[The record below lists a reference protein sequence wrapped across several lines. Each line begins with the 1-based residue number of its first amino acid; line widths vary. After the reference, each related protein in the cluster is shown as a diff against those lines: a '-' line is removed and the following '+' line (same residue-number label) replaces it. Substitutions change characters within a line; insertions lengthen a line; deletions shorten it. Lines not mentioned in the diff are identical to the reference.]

1 MKLYPNNI
9 DSLIGFDEIKVKLGS
24 YTQTEL
30 ARNKSKNLKPSSNKK
45 LIEKQLLQTTEMG
58 LLLQAVSLP
67 SLSFVDILKSDLDIE
82 STEGKVPTMEFLVP
96 LKFFLSDS
104 FVFFNF
110 FEDVKH
116 SYTGISEFSNDLHL
130 PIFLFEWLDKIIDS
144 DGKLNPN
151 ASPELKKIVDEIIE
165 KEKEIRKILNNRF
178 EVAKKSGWAG
188 DTEIT
193 IRNDRLVIPIVSEFK
208 KKIPGFVHDVS
219 ASGKYLYIE
228 PLECFEENNRLRELY
243 IARKKEIDRI
253 LRKTGQIIGENQGD
267 LKKLIHFWVQ
277 FDFVSAK
284 SKLSKELESNVP
296 ESSDKAMLRLID
308 AVNPVLK
315 VNLAEKHNQQKPV
328 PNSFKLDSE
337 NRILLISGPN
347 AGGKSVLLKTTA
359 LLQIMYQS
367 GLPITAAKSSELFV
381 YDSLFVELS
390 DNQSIENNLST
401 YSAHL
406 TNMRYILDNAD
417 ENTLFILDE
426 LGSGT
431 DPMYGGP
438 LAEAMLEKL
447 VKSKAKGIVTTHL
460 GSLKNLP
467 KNMPALVNASMQY
480 DPEDLKPLFKLVV
493 GRPGSSFAF
502 ELAQNLGFSDEL
514 LKRAKQK
521 LKEAGFVDLDEMQL
535 NIEKLSYELEK
546 SKQKIVQKEEHL
558 EKLTKEYQSLKK
570 TLEEKKAEILKQAR
584 QKAIG
589 ILGEADVMLQ
599 KTKSLQ
605 KTKAANQE
613 LEHIKKQIQVL
624 GEKQNSEIKKIEVK
638 NPKPKEIDIIENAP
652 LKIGDKVRLIDTD
665 QTGEVIGL
673 KGKKI
678 QVLIGDFQTL
688 VDKNK
693 IGKLKNQ
700 QLKKGQK
707 RNQSY
712 SDTIIQK
719 QQEFKS
725 ILDLRGER
733 GDIALLKFEKW
744 LDNAYLLGIN
754 QIKVIHGRGDG
765 ILKKLIAEFLKTHH
779 SVKKWEYENQ
789 DMGGDGATNIFLK

>member
-1 MKLYPNNI
+1 
-9 DSLIGFDEIKVKLGS
+9 
-24 YTQTEL
+24 
-30 ARNKSKNLKPSSNKK
+30 
-45 LIEKQLLQTTEMG
+45 
-58 LLLQAVSLP
+58 
-67 SLSFVDILKSDLDIE
+67 
-82 STEGKVPTMEFLVP
+82 
-96 LKFFLSDS
+96 
-104 FVFFNF
+104 
-110 FEDVKH
+110 
-116 SYTGISEFSNDLHL
+116 
-130 PIFLFEWLDKIIDS
+130 
-144 DGKLNPN
+144 
-151 ASPELKKIVDEIIE
+151 
-165 KEKEIRKILNNRF
+165 
-178 EVAKKSGWAG
+178 
-188 DTEIT
+188 
-193 IRNDRLVIPIVSEFK
+193 
-208 KKIPGFVHDVS
+208 
-219 ASGKYLYIE
+219 
-228 PLECFEENNRLRELY
+228 
-243 IARKKEIDRI
+243 
-253 LRKTGQIIGENQGD
+253 
-267 LKKLIHFWVQ
+267 
-277 FDFVSAK
+277 
-284 SKLSKELESNVP
+284 
-296 ESSDKAMLRLID
+296 
-308 AVNPVLK
+308 
-315 VNLAEKHNQQKPV
+315 
-328 PNSFKLDSE
+328 
-337 NRILLISGPN
+337 
-347 AGGKSVLLKTTA
+347 
-359 LLQIMYQS
+359 MYQS

-381 YDSLFVELS
+381 YESLFVELS

-406 TNMRYILDNAD
+406 TNMRYILENAD

-467 KNMPALVNASMQY
+467 KNMPSLVNASMQY

-502 ELAQNLGFSDEL
+502 ELAQNLGFSEEI
-514 LKRAKQK
+514 LKRAKLK
-521 LKEAGFVDLDEMQL
+521 LKEAGFVDLDDMQL
-535 NIEKLSYELEK
+535 NIEKLSIELEK
-546 SKQKIVQKEEHL
+546 SKLKINQKEEHL
-558 EKLTKEYQSLKK
+558 EKLTKEYQLLKK
-570 TLEEKKAEILKQAR
+570 TLDEKKAEILKQAR

-605 KTKAANQE
+605 KNKAPGQD
-613 LEHIKKQIQVL
+613 LEHIKKQIQTL
-624 GEKQNSEIKKIEVK
+624 GEKQNTEIKKIEVK
-638 NPKPKEIDIIENAP
+638 NPKPTEIDIIENAP

-665 QTGEVIGL
+665 QTGEVIGI

-688 VDKNK
+688 VDKVK
-693 IGKLKNQ
+693 VGKLKNQ

-707 RNQSY
+707 KNQSY

-719 QQEFKS
+719 QKEFKS
-725 ILDLRGER
+725 TLDLRGER
-733 GDIALLKFEKW
+733 GDIALLRFEKW

>member
-1 MKLYPNNI
+1 MKLYPYNI
-9 DSLIGFDEIKVKLGS
+9 DSLIGFDEIKAKLGS

-67 SLSFVDILKSDLDIE
+67 NLNFVDILKSDLEIE

-116 SYTGISEFSNDLHL
+116 SYKGISEFSKDLQL
-130 PIFLFEWLDKIIDS
+130 PVSLFEWLDKIIDS
-144 DGKLNPN
+144 EGKLNPN
-151 ASPELKKIVDEIIE
+151 ASPELKRIIDEIIE

-178 EVAKKSGWAG
+178 EVAKKNGWAG

-253 LRKTGQIIGENQGD
+253 LRKTGQIIGDNQGD
-267 LKKLIHFWVQ
+267 LKKLIHFWVH

-284 SKLSKELESNVP
+284 SKLSKEIESNVP

-315 VNLAEKHNQQKPV
+315 INLAEKNNNQKAI
-328 PNSFKLDSE
+328 PNSFKLDTE

-381 YDSLFVELS
+381 YESLFVELS

-406 TNMRYILDNAD
+406 TNMRYILEHAD

-467 KNMPALVNASMQY
+467 KNMPSLVNASMQY

-502 ELAQNLGFSDEL
+502 ELAQNLGFSEEI

-521 LKEAGFVDLDEMQL
+521 LKEAGFVDLDDMQL
-535 NIEKLSYELEK
+535 NIEKLSFELEK
-546 SKQKIVQKEEHL
+546 SKQKIIQKEEHL
-558 EKLTKEYQSLKK
+558 EKLTKEYQTLKK

-605 KTKAANQE
+605 KNKAANQE

-624 GEKQNSEIKKIEVK
+624 GEKQNSEIKKIEVT
-638 NPKPKEIDIIENAP
+638 NPKPKEVDIIENAP

-665 QTGEVIGL
+665 QTGEVIGI

-688 VDKNK
+688 VDNSK

>member
-1 MKLYPNNI
+1 MKLYPYNI
-9 DSLIGFDEIKVKLGS
+9 DSLIGFDEIKAKLGS

-67 SLSFVDILKSDLDIE
+67 NLNFVDILKSDLEIE

-116 SYTGISEFSNDLHL
+116 SYKGISEFSKDLQL
-130 PIFLFEWLDKIIDS
+130 PVSLFEWLDKIIDS
-144 DGKLNPN
+144 EGKLNPN
-151 ASPELKKIVDEIIE
+151 ASPELKRIIDEIIE

-178 EVAKKSGWAG
+178 EVAKKNGWAG

-253 LRKTGQIIGENQGD
+253 LRKTGQIIGDNQGD
-267 LKKLIHFWVQ
+267 LKKLIHFWVH

-284 SKLSKELESNVP
+284 SKLSKEIESNVP

-315 VNLAEKHNQQKPV
+315 INLAEKNNNQKAI
-328 PNSFKLDSE
+328 PNSFKLDTE

-381 YDSLFVELS
+381 YESLFVELS

-406 TNMRYILDNAD
+406 TNMRYILEHAD

-467 KNMPALVNASMQY
+467 KNMPSLVNASMQY

-502 ELAQNLGFSDEL
+502 ELAQNLGFSEEI

-521 LKEAGFVDLDEMQL
+521 LKEAGFVDLDDMQL
-535 NIEKLSYELEK
+535 NIEKLSFELEK
-546 SKQKIVQKEEHL
+546 SKQKIIQKEEHL
-558 EKLTKEYQSLKK
+558 EKLTKEYQTLKK

-605 KTKAANQE
+605 KNKTANQE
-613 LEHIKKQIQVL
+613 LEQIKKQIQVL
-624 GEKQNSEIKKIEVK
+624 GEKQNSEIKKIEVT
-638 NPKPKEIDIIENAP
+638 NPKPKEVDIIENAP

-665 QTGEVIGL
+665 QTGEVIGI

-688 VDKNK
+688 VDNSK

>member
-1 MKLYPNNI
+1 MKLYPSNI
-9 DSLIGFDEIKVKLGS
+9 DSLIGFDEIKIKLGY

-30 ARNKSKNLKPSSNKK
+30 ARKKSINLKPSSNKK

-58 LLLQAVSLP
+58 LLLKAVSLP
-67 SLSFVDILKSDLDIE
+67 SLSFVDILKADLEIE
-82 STEGKVPTMEFLVP
+82 STDGKIPTMEFLVP
-96 LKFFLSDS
+96 LKFFLADS

-116 SYTGISEFSNDLHL
+116 SYSGISEFSKDLEL
-130 PIFLFEWLDKIIDS
+130 PISLFEWLDKIIDS
-144 DGKLNPN
+144 EGKLNPN
-151 ASPELKKIVDEIIE
+151 ASPELKRIIDEIID

-178 EVAKKSGWAG
+178 EVARKNGWAG

-253 LRKTGQIIGENQGD
+253 LRKTGQIIGDNQGE

-315 VNLAEKHNQQKPV
+315 INLAERNNKQKAV

-367 GLPITAAKSSELFV
+367 GMPITAAKSSELFV

-406 TNMRYILDNAD
+406 TNMRYILENAD

-447 VKSKAKGIVTTHL
+447 IQSKAKGIVTTHL

-467 KNMPALVNASMQY
+467 KHMPALVNASMQY
-480 DPEDLKPLFKLVV
+480 DPDDLKPLFKLVV

-502 ELAQNLGFSDEL
+502 ELAQNLGFSEEI
-514 LKRAKQK
+514 LKRAKLK
-521 LKEAGFVDLDEMQL
+521 LKEAGFVDLDDMQL
-535 NIEKLSYELEK
+535 NIEKLSNELEK
-546 SKQKIVQKEEHL
+546 SKLKITQKEEHL
-558 EKLTKEYQSLKK
+558 EKLTKEYQLLKK
-570 TLEEKKAEILKQAR
+570 TLDEKKAEILKQAR

-605 KTKAANQE
+605 KNKAPGQD
-613 LEHIKKQIQVL
+613 LEHIKKQIQTL
-624 GEKQNSEIKKIEVK
+624 GEKQNTEIKKIEVK
-638 NPKPKEIDIIENAP
+638 NPKPTEIDIIENAP

-665 QTGEVIGL
+665 QTGEVIGI

-688 VDKNK
+688 VDKVK
-693 IGKLKNQ
+693 VGKLKNQ

-707 RNQSY
+707 KNQSY

-719 QQEFKS
+719 QKEFKS
-725 ILDLRGER
+725 TLDLRGER
-733 GDIALLKFEKW
+733 GDVALLRFEKW

>member
-1 MKLYPNNI
+1 MKLYPYNI
-9 DSLIGFDEIKVKLGS
+9 DSLIGFDEIKAKLGS

-67 SLSFVDILKSDLDIE
+67 NLNFVDILKSDLEIE

-116 SYTGISEFSNDLHL
+116 SYKGISEFSKDLQL
-130 PIFLFEWLDKIIDS
+130 PVSLFEWLDKIIDS
-144 DGKLNPN
+144 EGKLNPN
-151 ASPELKKIVDEIIE
+151 ASPELKRIIDEIIE

-178 EVAKKSGWAG
+178 EVAKKNGWAG

-253 LRKTGQIIGENQGD
+253 LRKTGQIIGDNQGD
-267 LKKLIHFWVQ
+267 LKKLIHFWVH

-315 VNLAEKHNQQKPV
+315 INLAEKNNNQKAI

-381 YDSLFVELS
+381 YESLFVELS

-406 TNMRYILDNAD
+406 TNMRYILEHAD

-467 KNMPALVNASMQY
+467 KNMPSLVNASMQY

-502 ELAQNLGFSDEL
+502 ELAQNLGFSEEI

-521 LKEAGFVDLDEMQL
+521 LKEAGFVDLDDMQL
-535 NIEKLSYELEK
+535 NIEKLSFELEK
-546 SKQKIVQKEEHL
+546 SKQKIIQKEEHL
-558 EKLTKEYQSLKK
+558 EKLTKEYQTLKK

-605 KTKAANQE
+605 KNKAANQE

-624 GEKQNSEIKKIEVK
+624 GEKQNSEIKKIEVT
-638 NPKPKEIDIIENAP
+638 NPKPKEVDIIENAP

-665 QTGEVIGL
+665 QTGEVIGI

-688 VDKNK
+688 VDNTK

>member
-1 MKLYPNNI
+1 MKLYPSNI
-9 DSLIGFDEIKVKLGS
+9 DSLIGFDEIKIKLGY

-30 ARNKSKNLKPSSNKK
+30 ARKKSINLKPSSNKK

-67 SLSFVDILKSDLDIE
+67 SLSFVDILKADLEIE
-82 STEGKVPTMEFLVP
+82 STEGKIPTMEFLVP
-96 LKFFLSDS
+96 LKFFLADS

-116 SYTGISEFSNDLHL
+116 SYSGISEFSKDLEL
-130 PIFLFEWLDKIIDS
+130 PISLFEWLDKIIDS
-144 DGKLNPN
+144 EGKLNPN
-151 ASPELKKIVDEIIE
+151 ASPELKRIIDEIID

-178 EVAKKSGWAG
+178 EVARKNGWAG

-253 LRKTGQIIGENQGD
+253 LRKTGQIIGDNQGD
-267 LKKLIHFWVQ
+267 LKKLIHYWVQ

-315 VNLAEKHNQQKPV
+315 INLAERNNKQKAI

-381 YDSLFVELS
+381 YESLFVELS

-406 TNMRYILDNAD
+406 TNMRYILENAD

-467 KNMPALVNASMQY
+467 KNMPSLVNASMQY

-502 ELAQNLGFSDEL
+502 ELAQNLGFSEEI

-521 LKEAGFVDLDEMQL
+521 LKEAGFVDLDDMQL
-535 NIEKLSYELEK
+535 NIEKLSFELEK
-546 SKQKIVQKEEHL
+546 SKQKIIQKEEHL
-558 EKLTKEYQSLKK
+558 EKLTKEYQTLKK

-605 KTKAANQE
+605 KNKAANQE
-613 LEHIKKQIQVL
+613 LEKIKKQIQVL
-624 GEKQNSEIKKIEVK
+624 GEKQNSEIKKIEVT
-638 NPKPKEIDIIENAP
+638 NPKPKEVDIIENSP

-665 QTGEVIGL
+665 QTGEIIGI

-688 VDKNK
+688 VDNTK

-707 RNQSY
+707 KNQSY

>member
-1 MKLYPNNI
+1 MKLYPSNI
-9 DSLIGFDEIKVKLGS
+9 DSLIGFDEIKIKLGY

-30 ARNKSKNLKPSSNKK
+30 ARKKSINLKPSSNKK

-58 LLLQAVSLP
+58 LLLKAVSLP
-67 SLSFVDILKSDLDIE
+67 SLSFVDILKADLEIE
-82 STEGKVPTMEFLVP
+82 STDGKIPTMEFLVP
-96 LKFFLSDS
+96 LKFFLADS

-116 SYTGISEFSNDLHL
+116 SYSGISEFSKDLEL
-130 PIFLFEWLDKIIDS
+130 PISLFEWLDKIIDS
-144 DGKLNPN
+144 EGKLNPN
-151 ASPELKKIVDEIIE
+151 ASPELKRIIDEIID

-178 EVAKKSGWAG
+178 EVARKNGWAG

-253 LRKTGQIIGENQGD
+253 LRKTGQIIGDNQGD
-267 LKKLIHFWVQ
+267 LKKLIHYWVQ

-296 ESSDKAMLRLID
+296 ESSEKAMLRLID

-315 VNLAEKHNQQKPV
+315 INLAEKNNNQKAI

-381 YDSLFVELS
+381 YESLFVELS

-406 TNMRYILDNAD
+406 TNMRYILENAD

-467 KNMPALVNASMQY
+467 KNMPSLVNASMQY

-502 ELAQNLGFSDEL
+502 ELAQNLGFSEEI
-514 LKRAKQK
+514 LKRAKLK
-521 LKEAGFVDLDEMQL
+521 LKEAGFVDLDDMQL
-535 NIEKLSYELEK
+535 NIEKLSIELEK
-546 SKQKIVQKEEHL
+546 SKQKINQKEEHL
-558 EKLTKEYQSLKK
+558 EKLTKEYQLLKK
-570 TLEEKKAEILKQAR
+570 TLDEKKAEILKQAR

-605 KTKAANQE
+605 KNKAPGQE
-613 LEHIKKQIQVL
+613 LEQIKKQIQTL
-624 GEKQNSEIKKIEVK
+624 GEKQNTEIKKIEVK
-638 NPKPKEIDIIENAP
+638 NPKPTEIDIIENAP

-665 QTGEVIGL
+665 QTGEVIGI

-688 VDKNK
+688 VDKVK
-693 IGKLKNQ
+693 VGKLKNQ

-707 RNQSY
+707 KNQSY

-719 QQEFKS
+719 QKEFKS
-725 ILDLRGER
+725 TLDLRGER
-733 GDIALLKFEKW
+733 GDIALLRFEKW